1 MRRHNLTVL
10 IEFTKD
16 NSVQDRAIVF
26 GRGRWSVVMLFRP
39 TVIAITFNARNR
51 GTGLIQELVDWRLM
65 VRPGT
70 SSTLLTLQYPVDT
83 LAPD

>member
-1 MRRHNLTVL
+1 
-10 IEFTKD
+10 
-16 NSVQDRAIVF
+16 
-26 GRGRWSVVMLFRP
+26 MLFRP

-70 SSTLLTLQYPVDT
+70 LQYPLDT
-83 LAPD
+83 SIPF